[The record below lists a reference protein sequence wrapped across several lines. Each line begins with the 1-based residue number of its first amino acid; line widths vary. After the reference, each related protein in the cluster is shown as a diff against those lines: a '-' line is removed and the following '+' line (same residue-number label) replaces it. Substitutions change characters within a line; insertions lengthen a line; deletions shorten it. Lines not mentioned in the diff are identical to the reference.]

1 MRPVASPGPLIGM
14 PRRRHSASALRLGA
28 TLALVAAGPGA
39 AASDASSWRS
49 SFDKS
54 YDAIVVGSGPS
65 ESLLSSLLA
74 ANGKTVLQL
83 EPGRAP
89 GGVAASMDLH
99 QMYARMGAP
108 GAKPEAKLKLGASEE
123 YSADI
128 APKVLMA
135 GGKELQMLVSS
146 GLWQQMDFRR
156 IHRSFI
162 YRTKP
167 GGDWDVHRVL
177 VTSEDVL
184 KTRSIPNLE
193 KPKVALMLTWLER
206 FDESNP
212 TTYTA
217 GQLQKKRLNLA
228 KMSAASFFRYWDL
241 APDTTLLMACGLGS
255 WSGPLS
261 GLKRL
266 SAMEMVR
273 AMKRYKES
281 FKTFQYMT
289 SPYVYPTTGIGATFA
304 KASARVLAANN
315 GASLIGR
322 PIDSIMYDASG
333 RACGVTSEGVSVT
346 AGCVVAGPQ
355 YVPEAAEES
364 YQVVRMY
371 AVLAHAPHKC
381 KDARSCR
388 LLIPGSQV
396 GRKHDIHLI
405 CSGSAHRIAPGD
417 KWLAVLSTRVDGPTD
432 GLSSLQVRMGS
443 PRRGSGDEQ
452 RGPHSGDDARRSHRA
467 ARTHGPALS
476 AVRTPCAHLSGLRSD
491 DYTYT
496 LPAETGSSKLRRST
510 HRTILK

>member
-1 MRPVASPGPLIGM
+1 
-14 PRRRHSASALRLGA
+14 
-28 TLALVAAGPGA
+28 
-39 AASDASSWRS
+39 
-49 SFDKS
+49 
-54 YDAIVVGSGPS
+54 
-65 ESLLSSLLA
+65 
-74 ANGKTVLQL
+74 
-83 EPGRAP
+83 
-89 GGVAASMDLH
+89 
-99 QMYARMGAP
+99 MYARMGAP

-281 FKTFQYMT
+281 FKTF
-289 SPYVYPTTGIGATFA
+289 
-304 KASARVLAANN
+304 
-315 GASLIGR
+315 
-322 PIDSIMYDASG
+322 
-333 RACGVTSEGVSVT
+333 
-346 AGCVVAGPQ
+346 
-355 YVPEAAEES
+355 
-364 YQVVRMY
+364 
-371 AVLAHAPHKC
+371 
-381 KDARSCR
+381 
-388 LLIPGSQV
+388 
-396 GRKHDIHLI
+396 
-405 CSGSAHRIAPGD
+405 
-417 KWLAVLSTRVDGPTD
+417 
-432 GLSSLQVRMGS
+432 
-443 PRRGSGDEQ
+443 
-452 RGPHSGDDARRSHRA
+452 
-467 ARTHGPALS
+467 
-476 AVRTPCAHLSGLRSD
+476 
-491 DYTYT
+491 
-496 LPAETGSSKLRRST
+496 
-510 HRTILK
+510 